1 MTESSTSLLKLALLP
16 KLQVVKILEL
26 EQLFKISI
34 SIIKISNTLSVGFQ
48 YIYIYIYIYIW
59 ERKGG
64 KMVTL
69 ENEKVSALY
78 NRI

>member
-78 NRI
+78 NRK

>member
-48 YIYIYIYIYIW
+48 YIYIYIW

>member
-48 YIYIYIYIYIW
+48 YIYIYIYIYM
-59 ERKGG
+59 G
-64 KMVTL
+64 K
-69 ENEKVSALY
+69 K
-78 NRI
+78 RWKDGHP

>member
-16 KLQVVKILEL
+16 KLQVVKVLEL
-26 EQLFKISI
+26 EQLFKISV

-48 YIYIYIYIYIW
+48 YIYIYIW